1 MLLSTYRSQEDGL
14 CEMTCSLKIEADLL
28 KKLEYK
34 YVIFSPK
41 MHVEDDCYEF
51 LHSFVENYNRNPNRC
66 LSISEARR
74 FKLCGCKIL
83 FC

>member
-1 MLLSTYRSQEDGL
+1 MVLSTYRSQEDGL
-14 CEMTCSLKIEADLL
+14 CEMTCSLKIKADLL

-51 LHSFVENYNRNPNRC
+51 LHSFVEYSNLNRC

-74 FKLCGCKIL
+74 FKLCGCTIL
-83 FC
+83 IC